1 MLSFLKDIFTG
12 GAAKLVESVGTAID
26 SIVTS
31 DEERLALKIA
41 MEKEVNVMS
50 TEQLNAIAKYDSE
63 ITDRHK
69 NDMQSDSWLSKNIR
83 PMIIIFLTITTI
95 ALAYLTIFL
104 LDTEKVTLLNSWTSL
119 LTTLLVTV
127 YAFYFGSRGAEKS
140 ISMIQERKK
149 IKDLQKTKK

>member
-1 MLSFLKDIFTG
+1 MFSFLKDILTG
-12 GAAKLVESVGTAID
+12 GAAKLVDSVGNAID

-31 DEERLALKIA
+31 DEERLALRIA
-41 MEKEVNVMS
+41 MEKEVNTM
-50 TEQLNAIAKYDSE
+50 TAEQLNATAQLDAEISE
-63 ITDRHK
+63 RHK
-69 NDMQSDSWLSKNIR
+69 NDMNSDSWLSKNIR

-140 ISMIQERKK
+140 INMIQERKK